1 MVSRVHHL
9 LLGVRIGI
17 ALQWVRMSEGVLDV
31 KGEVKDIASTRRN
44 EHPIETFSSA
54 RLFESSGLKRQGFDS
69 WMVGYIREL
78 LSYEYFFRSGV
89 LFFLKNR

>member
-1 MVSRVHHL
+1 MHSTPKESFPRQRSRLDMVVNSN
-9 LLGVRIGI
+9 GVASASSPIGVKIGI
-17 ALQWVRMSEGVLDV
+17 ALQWVCMSEGVLDV

-69 WMVGYIREL
+69 
-78 LSYEYFFRSGV
+78 
-89 LFFLKNR
+89 